1 MVRIRGLG
9 RALGRIIGRALGRE
23 DSHDSDDAP
32 QRRRPTASA
41 RRQQGVVTVAED
53 EPVVPV
59 DDPVVAADKPMVAAN
74 VHDTGADEPEGFPG
88 GLSDPSVLTKYVEH
102 VAASVW
108 SEEEQPELKLSF
120 HGRKVQKL
128 GRPVPAIEGETS
140 SFYLPVGEVTI
151 TLDDVT
157 SLRHLPIAGA
167 FHTFQP
173 LHIDEAVLMLVDLLL
188 VLGEAARAKTTHCH
202 GPYVRP
208 SWLRDIY
215 QRKCQARHWTAAARA
230 YLLHLLGCILFA
242 NKSAT
247 HVHVVFLDAL
257 RDLSQIGM
265 FALGATALV
274 HMYDHLNDACIST
287 NRQLTGYIIL
297 LQCWIYEHFSSVA
310 ECIADPN
317 YDEVSPRACWWIAT
331 KAIVKTK
338 STATYRQCL
347 DQLRIPDV
355 YWMPY
360 GKHRPEACHAIVE
373 RLERLLNLRIVTEG
387 TETYEVMEDCI
398 RIVRS
403 RHRQRTN
410 Q

>member
-88 GLSDPSVLTKYVEH
+88 GLSDPSVLTKYAEH

-202 GPYVRP
+202 GPY
-208 SWLRDIY
+208 
-215 QRKCQARHWTAAARA
+215 
-230 YLLHLLGCILFA
+230 
-242 NKSAT
+242 SAT

-387 TETYEVMEDCI
+387 TETYEVLEDCI